1 MYNCTCTLFIH
12 TTSRLPKFEPP
23 KFIIE
28 ILIILNFWGESLKT
42 TWHNRKSN
50 FLIYISNLY
59 FQMKREFIFEIN
71 LILWKTIFFPLVKI
85 KLDRELRIG
94 FCRKEVT
101 EPDSRD
107 FHEKYSDTTESFRRN
122 SQVAKK

>member
-1 MYNCTCTLFIH
+1 
-12 TTSRLPKFEPP
+12 
-23 KFIIE
+23 
-28 ILIILNFWGESLKT
+28 
-42 TWHNRKSN
+42 
-50 FLIYISNLY
+50 
-59 FQMKREFIFEIN
+59 MKKEFIFEIN
-71 LILWKTIFFPLVKI
+71 LILWKTIFFSLVKM